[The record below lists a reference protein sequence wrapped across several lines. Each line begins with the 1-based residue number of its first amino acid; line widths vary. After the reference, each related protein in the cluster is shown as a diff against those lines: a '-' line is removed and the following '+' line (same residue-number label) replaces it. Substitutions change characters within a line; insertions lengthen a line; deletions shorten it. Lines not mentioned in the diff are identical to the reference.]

1 MIMTEEQKA
10 ILDKL
15 KNKFDVLWKEFCQ
28 FIPEAKDIVAI
39 KDVTR
44 FANNYARRYKS
55 LCDSKQGFIKSP
67 CLLDEFVSSW
77 F

>member
-44 FANNYARRYKS
+44 LRK
-55 LCDSKQGFIKSP
+55 KI
-67 CLLDEFVSSW
+67 
-77 F
+77 